1 MNTLRIPCRF
11 FRALVSA
18 ALLFAAGCGTGGL
31 SGDADMA
38 SGSGSGGGG
47 GPSGGGGSSDWTVS
61 VVDTN
66 GNAGSQNT
74 LRIDPFGRP
83 RVAYFAGADPIFW
96 IREASFDG
104 WTWDIETV
112 YETDTPTGCTLA
124 IDQAGQSF
132 MAFVGGGRQPLYY
145 WPFQSD
151 LLLASRSAGA
161 WQWEPVDEAGVV
173 GLWASVAFDRFGRAG
188 ISYQDLGNGI
198 DYVDFHLRDLKF
210 AQETADGWAVET
222 VEKDGGGYYTQLA
235 FDEDG
240 QPAIAYCGNL
250 DGDVQP
256 VRFARRGDS
265 GWQFQT
271 VDAVGKC
278 SEASL
283 SLRATPANG
292 FGLAYYDDRFQDL
305 KYASFFGGVW
315 HLETVE
321 AHNQVGKYCSLAYDA
336 DGQPVISYYYCGRST
351 DQDCQGGGDLRVAR
365 KTQTGW
371 TVETVDSEGNTGLF
385 TSLAFAPSGQAFIAY
400 QDKTLG
406 ALKIA
411 VGREGAQTIRGLG
424 PRRIAAA
431 GRRG

>member
-1 MNTLRIPCRF
+1 MRRRPSQTLLGIL
-11 FRALVSA
+11 AILSLVST
-18 ALLFAAGCGTGGL
+18 GCGTGGL
-31 SGDADMA
+31 SGEADL
-38 SGSGSGGGG
+38 GSGSGGGEGGG
-47 GPSGGGGSSDWTVS
+47 GPSGGGSMDWTVS

-66 GNAGSQNT
+66 GSAGSQNT
-74 LRIDPFGRP
+74 LRIDPLGRP
-83 RVAYFAGADPIFW
+83 RIAYFAGADPTFW

-104 WTWDIETV
+104 WTWEIETV
-112 YETDTPTGCTLA
+112 YETDTPTGCSLA
-124 IDQAGQSF
+124 IDEAGASF
-132 MAFVGGGRQPLYY
+132 LAFVGGGRQALYY

-151 LLLASRSAGA
+151 LLLASRGGGS
-161 WQWEPVDEAGVV
+161 WQWETVDEEGVV

-188 ISYQDLGNGI
+188 ISYQDLGHGI

-222 VEKDGGGYYTQLA
+222 VEEDGGGYYTQLV

-240 QPAIAYCGNL
+240 QPSIAYCGNL
-250 DGDVQP
+250 QGDTQP
-256 VRFARRGDS
+256 VRFARRGDG

-283 SLRATPANG
+283 SLRTTPANG
-292 FGLAYYDDRFQDL
+292 FGLAYYDDRNQDL
-305 KYASFFGGVW
+305 KYASFFGGAW
-315 HLETVE
+315 HIETVE
-321 AHNQVGKYCSLAYDA
+321 AHNQVGKYCSLAYA

-371 TVETVDSEGNTGLF
+371 IVETVDTAGNTGLF
-385 TSLAFAPSGQAFIAY
+385 TSIALAPGGQAFIAY

-411 VGREGAQTIRGLG
+411 VGR
-424 PRRIAAA
+424 
-431 GRRG
+431 